1 MATGGEVEVR
11 GFRRRGLQRLL
22 NSAAELLGTG
32 GTVVVGVLLL
42 VLILGWA
49 TKRIIRRPQRTVW
62 LPEEGR

>member
-1 MATGGEVEVR
+1 
-11 GFRRRGLQRLL
+11 
-22 NSAAELLGTG
+22 
-32 GTVVVGVLLL
+32 VLLL